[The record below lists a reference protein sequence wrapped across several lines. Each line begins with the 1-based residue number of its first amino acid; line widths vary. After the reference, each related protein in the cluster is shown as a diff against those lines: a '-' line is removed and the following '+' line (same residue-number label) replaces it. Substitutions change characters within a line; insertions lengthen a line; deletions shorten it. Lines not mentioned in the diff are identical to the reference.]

1 MANQDDQV
9 HSKLMNNCNTF
20 TASMEWISRNL
31 ERADPDLQ
39 GPTKP
44 RRVTDE
50 QWKQVQANREK
61 WQSAHGESSKTPE
74 AHFAMIQDT
83 LKAWEYNFGRHL
95 KILLDALNHY
105 AATETVVLLSLCARL
120 SAASQGTEQTT
131 MRTDDD
137 STIS

>member
-1 MANQDDQV
+1 MT
-9 HSKLMNNCNTF
+9 NCNTF
-20 TASMEWISRNL
+20 TSSIEWLTRNL

-39 GPTKP
+39 GPNKP
-44 RRVTDE
+44 RNITDA

-61 WQSAHGESSKTPE
+61 WQLANGESSKSPE
-74 AHFAMIQDT
+74 AQFAMIMDT

-120 SAASQGTEQTT
+120 SAANQGTEHVG
-131 MRTDDD
+131 MRNDDD
-137 STIS
+137 SIAS

>member
-1 MANQDDQV
+1 MYRKV

-20 TASMEWISRNL
+20 TSSIEWITRNL

-44 RRVTDE
+44 RHVTDE

-61 WQSAHGESSKTPE
+61 WQSAHGDSSKTPE
-74 AHFAMIQDT
+74 AQFAMIMDT

-120 SAASQGTEQTT
+120 SAASQGTEHSG

-137 STIS
+137 SAIS

>member
-1 MANQDDQV
+1 
-9 HSKLMNNCNTF
+9 MNNCNTF
-20 TASMEWISRNL
+20 TASMDWITRNL

-39 GPTKP
+39 RAAKP
-44 RRVTDE
+44 RRTTDD

-74 AHFAMIQDT
+74 AHFAMITDT

-105 AATETVVLLSLCARL
+105 AATETVALLSLCARL
-120 SAASQGTEQTT
+120 SAASQGAEHGS